1 MDTIIY
7 FDYYKIADEMDIS
20 KDIVNKIE
28 KEVKEEY
35 PDDRMMFE
43 LHVMRALKSR
53 YWESVSL

>member
-1 MDTIIY
+1 METIKY
-7 FDYYKIADEMDIS
+7 FDYYKIAGEMNIS
-20 KDIVNKIE
+20 QDIVNMVE
-28 KEVKEEY
+28 KEVKKEF